1 MSDTPKFEVIDR
13 RKIKAEEEHEHAQKQ
28 PEPAAAPP
36 ETPAGPRLVVPE
48 SAAEPAAKKQ
58 ENAALDEEALP
69 EMPEAPSA
77 EESRQQKSAYDAS
90 AQRLEDLVRAQNPG
104 VGPQPAVGFEH
115 LVQQLYLSAMIQM
128 GAGAQEGQRPRVD
141 IMGARQTIDMLGVL
155 AEKTKGNLSELED
168 RTLQTALFDVRMAFL
183 ELTNMISMQ
192 GVQPPPP
199 RETLNRGWKV
209 CSHFWALELPWGFL
223 RWGAAARCVRRPIRT
238 TAGCVLRCCCAGMR
252 RAGSGWSSSTQG
264 RIFANR
270 RCATASPASMLSFIH
285 TDMPITSWAWMTCAR

>member
-28 PEPAAAPP
+28 PEPAAAPT
-36 ETPAGPRLVVPE
+36 EAPAGPRLVVPE

-58 ENAALDEEALP
+58 ENAALDEEASP

-104 VGPQPAVGFEH
+104 VGPQPPVGFEH
-115 LVQQLYLSAMIQM
+115 LIQQLYLSAMIQM

-155 AEKTKGNLSELED
+155 AEKTKGNLNELED

-199 RETLNRGWKV
+199 PPTKR
-209 CSHFWALELPWGFL
+209 
-223 RWGAAARCVRRPIRT
+223 
-238 TAGCVLRCCCAGMR
+238 
-252 RAGSGWSSSTQG
+252 
-264 RIFANR
+264 
-270 RCATASPASMLSFIH
+270 
-285 TDMPITSWAWMTCAR
+285 